1 MGCYLLA
8 HDLGTSGDKASL
20 YDVSGCLR
28 ASMLYEYP
36 TYYPGVNWV
45 EQDAE
50 DWWKAVCISTKW
62 LMDKARVSPGEVIG
76 VSFSAQMQ
84 GCLLVDRNGKPLSR
98 VLIWADMRSH
108 QQETF
113 LKKQIGEKR
122 IYRITGN
129 RASATYSAAKLLWMR
144 DNRPEVYGRAYKMLH
159 AKDYIIHKLTGNF
172 VTDYS
177 DASATNLLDLEK
189 KVWSKEILDA
199 VEIPE
204 GLLPDLHAS
213 TDVAGGITAAAA
225 AATGLLESTPV
236 VIGGGDGSCACVG
249 AGVVREGKT
258 YNTIG
263 SSSWISRATRK
274 PMFDDQMRTFNLI
287 HLDPQYVTPIGTMQ
301 AAGYSFSWLKNT
313 LCDSEA
319 ALAKETGERAYS
331 IIDREILQAPPGS
344 NKVLYLPY
352 LLGERSPRWNK
363 DARGA
368 FVGLSVTSTKAD
380 ILRSVLEGV
389 GYNLKIIL
397 DILEKSIPIEKVTV
411 IGGGARSR
419 VWMQI
424 LSDIWQKPVAV
435 PRYLEEATSIG
446 AAVCAG
452 VGVGAFESFD
462 VIDRINDTQEILQ
475 PNPENAEIYQ
485 KLFSVFDTAY
495 NGLLGTYDAFTK
507 I

>member
-1 MGCYLLA
+1 MGSYILA
-8 HDLGTSGDKASL
+8 HDLGTSGNKASL
-20 YDVSGCLR
+20 YDTNGALG
-28 ASMLYEYP
+28 ASVLYEYP
-36 TYYPGVNWV
+36 TYYPDVNWV

-50 DWWKAVCISTKW
+50 DWWKAVCVSTKQ
-62 LMDKARVSPGEVIG
+62 LMEKAKVSPNEIIA
-76 VSFSAQMQ
+76 VSFSAQMM
-84 GCLLVDRNGKPLSR
+84 GCLLVDRNGEPLSNMI
-98 VLIWADMRSH
+98 IWADMRSK
-108 QQETF
+108 QQEQY
-113 LKKQIGEKR
+113 LIDRVGMER
-122 IYRITGN
+122 VYRITGH
-129 RASATYSAAKLLWMR
+129 RASASYSAAKLLWMR

-177 DASATNLLDLEK
+177 DASGTNLLDLEK

-225 AATGLLESTPV
+225 AATGLLEGTPV

-258 YNTIG
+258 YNVIG
-263 SSSWISRATRK
+263 SSSWISCATRK
-274 PMFDDQMRTFNLI
+274 PVFDDQMRTFNWV
-287 HLDPQYVTPIGTMQ
+287 HLDPQYITPCGTMQ

-319 ALAKETGERAYS
+319 ALAKETGERTYS
-331 IIDREILQAPPGS
+331 IIDREILQSPPGS

-397 DILEKSIPIEKVTV
+397 DILEKSIPIEEVTV
-411 IGGGARSR
+411 IGGGARGH
-419 VWMQI
+419 VWLQI

-475 PNPENAEIYQ
+475 PNPENAEIYG

-495 NGLLGTYDAFTK
+495 NGLLGTYDALAK